1 MTQQNKTHTMVFTA
15 LMTAVLCI
23 MGPLSLPIPISP
35 VPISLTNLALYFIC
49 CLLGMKLGTVSYLLY
64 LLLGFAG
71 LPVFSGFTGGGAKL
85 LGPTGGYLFG
95 FIFMVL
101 ICGWCFEHTDNRIFQ
116 YAGMIAGTAL
126 CYLFGTAWLAYQA
139 HLSFGAALAA
149 GVIPFIP
156 GDIAKMLIAAL
167 IAPELR
173 KRVKAGVSID

>member
-116 YAGMIAGTAL
+116 FAGMIAGTAL
-126 CYLFGTAWLAYQA
+126 CYLFGTAWLVFQTSVTFTQA
-139 HLSFGAALAA
+139 LLYA
-149 GVIPFIP
+149 VVPFLP
-156 GDIAKMLIAAL
+156 GDIIKLILAL
-167 IAPELR
+167 PLGFQIS
-173 KRVKAGVSID
+173 KRLQNAGLL